1 MFLLFYNFDKLYN
14 GKSNFI
20 YMFIR
25 KVTFI
30 FILFVAPVFLNAQPS
45 KSLTETQITQYVVDE
60 SGTLSDVQQGD
71 LIKKLR
77 DFDKQTSTQIVVYM
91 IRNLDGESL
100 EDASNKIAIK
110 NKIGKKGKDN
120 GVLIFIVKDDKK
132 IRIEVGYGLEGVLTD
147 AISSQIIRND
157 MAPYF
162 RNNDFYGGIN
172 KAIES
177 VMSVSKGEYTVDNKT
192 KKNPGGAPL
201 CLGMPIFVVIV
212 FVFIFFSIF
221 MSIIR
226 RIFGFGFGRGVYSGR
241 SGSGWSNWGG
251 GGFFGGGGSSGGGFG
266 GFSGGGGSFGGGG
279 ASGGW

>member
-1 MFLLFYNFDKLYN
+1 MFLLFYNFGKLYD
-14 GKSNFI
+14 GKSKFN
-20 YMFIR
+20 YMFMRAIA
-25 KVTFI
+25 
-30 FILFVAPVFLNAQPS
+30 LLLLCLLSPVFLVAQQS
-45 KSLTETQITQYVVDE
+45 KSLEETKIAQYVVDE
-60 SGTLSDVQQGD
+60 TGTLSDIQQGD

-91 IRNLDGESL
+91 IQNLDGESL

-147 AISSQIIRND
+147 ALSSQIIRND
-157 MAPYF
+157 MAPFF

-177 VMSVSKGEYTVDNKT
+177 IISVSKGEYTADNKT
-192 KKNPGGAPL
+192 KKNTNGAPL
-201 CLGMPIFVVIV
+201 CLGMPIFIVIV

-226 RIFGFGFGRGVYSGR
+226 RIFGFGRGVYSGR

-251 GGFFGGGGSSGGGFG
+251 GGFFGGGGSGGGGFG